1 MIRKSVGFA
10 LVASQAL
17 GLSPDGK
24 CRILALRG
32 GGVHG
37 VFEVGVLKAFV
48 E

>member
-1 MIRKSVGFA
+1 MIRKSVGFI
-10 LVASQAL
+10 LITGVCS
-17 GLSPDGK
+17 LSPDGK

-37 VFEVGVLKAFV
+37 SLEVGVMKALV